1 MRVAIASDDER
12 TIANHFGRTRGFMI
26 YEIEDGTIKN
36 QHYRINDFTGHARG
50 LEHSGHHIDR
60 HGPILN
66 ALNDC
71 QAVIS
76 RGMGRRIYEDLQNA
90 GIETFIVDEIET
102 NAAIRLYLENSLQ
115 DNPDKGC
122 DH

>member
-1 MRVAIASDDER
+1 MRIAIASDDEQ

-26 YEIEDGTIKN
+26 YETEDGVIKN
-36 QHYRINDFTGHARG
+36 QYYRNNDFTGHARG
-50 LEHSGHHIDR
+50 LEHASHHIDR

-71 QAVIS
+71 HAVIS

-90 GIETFIVDEIET
+90 GIETFIVEEIET
-102 NAAIRLYLENSLQ
+102 DSAIRLYLQNNLR